1 MSAAVTPLGH
11 DQEGWRSID
20 ENGALHFRMRH
31 DGGAILCIVPR
42 RVLLTLAGVH
52 GGSSEEDTFRAFEH
66 YLARFEAMANAQFAA
81 GEGGQGEITLDEA
94 A

>member
-20 ENGALHFRMRH
+20 DSGALHFRMRH

-52 GGSSEEDTFRAFEH
+52 GGSSEEDIFTAFEPH
-66 YLARFEAMANAQFAA
+66 LARFEALANARFAA
-81 GEGGQGEITLDEA
+81 DGADDGQIRLDA
-94 A
+94 S